1 MPRPRA
7 SGAATTT
14 QTAGALMRAETWF
27 SAEQAVE
34 VGLADR
40 VEGGVSNAFD
50 VVTFRRVFRSAFG
63 GHD

>member
-1 MPRPRA
+1 
-7 SGAATTT
+7 
-14 QTAGALMRAETWF
+14 MRAETWF